1 MSGVPRSSREAGNA
15 ALELLLVAPVLLLLV
30 AAVIGIGRVTSARA
44 ALDGVAREGARAAV
58 TAPTAAAAIRLGEES
73 ARQTALAYGMDPARL
88 SIAVDTG
95 GFVRGG
101 TLVVAATY
109 RVPLTDLPSFAL
121 LPRAVSFTTRQAQ
134 PIDPYASR

>member
-1 MSGVPRSSREAGNA
+1 MSGVPRSWREAGNA

-58 TAPTAAAAIRLGEES
+58 TAPTAAVAIRLGEES
-73 ARQTALAYGMDPARL
+73 ARQAALAYGMDPARL

-101 TLVVAATY
+101 TLVRSY
-109 RVPLTDLPSFAL
+109 DHS
-121 LPRAVSFTTRQAQ
+121 
-134 PIDPYASR
+134 DG